1 MDLVHVCAKLELSFR
16 AMFHFIDKSVA
27 RWQTLSVRKSTSG
40 WPHPLLMSSSIIPI
54 GSCQVSCHPCLASTI
69 LVHCLTHPLVPLVT
83 DGGRWDS
90 HARSEVWSGLS
101 LPWPCALPL
110 LFSSPSSTSHPP
122 DPSVTSI
129 KSSAIHSSHRQA
141 CFIAA
146 FTPLHSDCTAES
158 CSESLKG
165 I

>member
-1 MDLVHVCAKLELSFR
+1 MELVHVYVKLELSFR
-16 AMFHFIDKSVA
+16 ATSHFIDKSVA

-90 HARSEVWSGLS
+90 QARSEVWSGLS

-110 LFSSPSSTSHPP
+110 LFSSPSSPSHPP
-122 DPSVTSI
+122 
-129 KSSAIHSSHRQA
+129 IHLSPALRAVQYIPPTARHVLLQHL
-141 CFIAA
+141 CC
-146 FTPLHSDCTAES
+146 CTWTV
-158 CSESLKG
+158 LQKVVPRV
-165 I
+165 